1 MELEVERNHIRC
13 SLSAGEKFNSLLVLY
28 ALLFT
33 ALSWSSSWLAIL
45 LTIGALVVGIGVGAA
60 WEEEANQTDYDFST

>member
-1 MELEVERNHIRC
+1 MK
-13 SLSAGEKFNSLLVLY
+13 ALVLY

-33 ALSWSSSWLAIL
+33 ALLWSSSWLAVL

-60 WEEEANQTDYDFST
+60 WEEETNQADQRRLDVND

>member
-1 MELEVERNHIRC
+1 MDAEARI
-13 SLSAGEKFNSLLVLY
+13 AMKALVLY